1 MRLDVYY
8 PETFSRHKPVVML
21 SRIINDKDMIDP
33 DKKVEKDKAKKS
45 NLYKSSQQPDHFE
58 NEGGEYIEAEPNKRK
73 NDEFKDDDKK

>member
-1 MRLDVYY
+1 M
-8 PETFSRHKPVVML
+8 T
-21 SRIINDKDMIDP
+21 DP

-73 NDEFKDDDKK
+73 EDNTKVNDTK